1 MYVVLERPDRPPLRI
16 KIDGNRAF
24 VGRAAHCD
32 VVIEE
37 EFVSKQHLALLQ
49 GIIAVDQSTNGSFLD
64 GVRLNGPTVI
74 GTQPISIAQT
84 DITVRVE
91 GEPQAAITGGDA
103 EVVALRGQVD
113 TLLRQVEELQAAA
126 ATAAAA
132 GAGVAAPS
140 EGGSL
145 QQENTTLRSRI
156 AELERKL
163 QEAAAAPMPPKPA
176 DDSPVS
182 LLIFKL
188 QRENAEL
195 KRALAQ
201 QAPAA
206 PVPPPTAGVPPASPK
221 PAAAKPNV
229 LDAFPAFAKLQKPVT
244 PETSVPVEKVPPPPP
259 KGVPQAAPA
268 APAAAAAPAAPDR
281 AGIVFTRL
289 SELVNLDADELP
301 TRAGDNLDAFLIAEG
316 FRFLRRVER
325 VVSRVS
331 SGFIQLYQAQTLVPG
346 VEGTLRDFLR
356 SALAAPD
363 QPLVRERFLGY
374 LRELGRWMVA
384 ALLAYRQAAE
394 KFAAQVRSDL
404 SPEALLPDQAGAG
417 KKLSPKVEA
426 ELWRRV
432 AEYLRDLNVDRIRER
447 LEKLARVAAD
457 DLVGKDGAQ
466 AFG

>member
-74 GTQPISIAQT
+74 GTKPISIAQT

-91 GEPQAAITGGDA
+91 GEPQAAIAGGDA
-103 EVVALRGQVD
+103 ELVALRGQVD
-113 TLLRQVEELQAAA
+113 TLLRQVDELQAAA
-126 ATAAAA
+126 AAA
-132 GAGVAAPS
+132 AGVAAPAP
-140 EGGSL
+140 ELGLL
-145 QQENTTLRSRI
+145 QQENTSLRGRI

-163 QEAAAAPMPPKPA
+163 QEAAAPVPQKPA

-206 PVPPPTAGVPPASPK
+206 PVPPPTAGVQPAAK
-221 PAAAKPNV
+221 PAAPKPNV

-244 PETSVPVEKVPPPPP
+244 PETSVSVDKVPPPPP
-259 KGVPQAAPA
+259 KGVPQPV
-268 APAAAAAPAAPDR
+268 PAAAAAPAAPDR
-281 AGIVFTRL
+281 TGIVFTRL

-394 KFAAQVRSDL
+394 KFAAQVRSEL
-404 SPEALLPDQAGAG
+404 SPEVLLPDQAGPG
-417 KKLSPKVEA
+417 KKLSPKIEA